1 MKIRYKN
8 LFLSSVLLL
17 IIMKL
22 QILYISNGNRYIE
35 GISHR
40 LSVTSQARL
49 FTNNKKLKSL
59 FSYIT
64 PMKGFVLGKK
74 CPLS

>member
-1 MKIRYKN
+1 MKIP
-8 LFLSSVLLL
+8 S
-17 IIMKL
+17 
-22 QILYISNGNRYIE
+22 LYISNGNRYIE

-49 FTNNKKLKSL
+49 FESNKKLKSS
-59 FSYIT
+59 FSHMR

-74 CPLS
+74 GLELKKLNYHNAIGRT